1 MSISKRHHYIPEFFI
16 KGFAGE
22 DHKVS
27 VYDIEKGKT
36 IIVTLLTWGILTLEV
51 ILFAGFF
58 MKIKHRK
65 KLLIIGMLF
74 HLGIVVVHGLFSFF
88 FAMAAALILY
98 LWPVHQ
104 TFKMPSRFKKATK
117 IVTHKGEHY
126 LPFTFK
132 TEKLK

>member
-1 MSISKRHHYIPEFFI
+1 MG
-16 KGFAGE
+16 GF
-22 DHKVS
+22 
-27 VYDIEKGKT
+27 
-36 IIVTLLTWGILTLEV
+36 TLEV

-58 MKIKHRK
+58 REIKHRK

-74 HLGIVVVHGLFSFF
+74 HLGIVFVHGLFGFF

-104 TFKMPSRFKKATK
+104 AFKMPSRFKKATK
-117 IVTHKGEHY
+117 IVTHEAEHY

-132 TEKLK
+132 SEKFK